1 MYREGDSMDLRTGD
15 KIVYT
20 NEGSTIG
27 PDRRWSDKY
36 LPQIRAIV
44 GPRLLVPS
52 SLDRDRNEGADLVVL
67 TGRNVTIACR
77 VRRHG
82 YAERYPKQFTV
93 RSHRDTGMATEL
105 AKIRAGWGDWMFY
118 GHEVKH
124 AMDICPWWLID
135 LGVFRTLLTEN
146 EARTVPYAL
155 CDEAVPNFDGTYF
168 NAYHLDR
175 FPPNRGLIIAWRS

>member
-1 MYREGDSMDLRTGD
+1 MDLRTGN

-20 NEGSTIG
+20 AEGSTIG

-52 SLDRDRNEGADLVVL
+52 SLERDRNEGADLVVL

-82 YAERYPKQFTV
+82 YAERYPNQFTI
-93 RSHRDTGMATEL
+93 RSHRESGMATEL
-105 AKIRAGWGDWMFY
+105 EKMRAGWGDWMFY
-118 GHEVKH
+118 GHEAQNKT
-124 AMDICPWWLID
+124 DIDPWWLID
-135 LGVFRTLLTEN
+135 LGVFRTLLTDN
-146 EARTVPYAL
+146 EARAVPRVL
-155 CDEAVPNFDGTYF
+155 CDEAVPNFDGTSF

-175 FPPNRGLIIAWRS
+175 FPPNTGLIIACSP